1 MGIQPSG
8 LPLVWNSVEKTYYS
22 RRRRRWARV
31 RWRNHGKLNLEQETL
46 SFLQLV
52 RGPPGRKLAGTLAV
66 STPGRSRRV
75 TLLSSLQ
82 RHPGSIQ
89 EEEGWEYGTMGS
101 KFNLSPQPQSRFR
114 RRCWHRRLA
123 PNKDKGVAPIFL
135 LEGSLVKPQQARHL
149 LPTPHLLVL
158 GPM

>member
-8 LPLVWNSVEKTYYS
+8 LPQVWNSVEKTYYS
-22 RRRRRWARV
+22 CRRRRWARV
-31 RWRNHGKLNLEQETL
+31 RCRNHGQLNPEQETL

-52 RGPPGRKLAGTLAV
+52 RGRLSRNLAGPLAG
-66 STPGRSRRV
+66 STPGHGRRV

-82 RHPGSIQ
+82 HHPGPKQ
-89 EEEGWEYGTMGS
+89 EEEGWEYSTVGY
-101 KFNLSPQPQSRFR
+101 KFDLNPQPQSRIR

-123 PNKDKGVAPIFL
+123 PNKDKGIAPIFL
-135 LEGSLVKPQQARHL
+135 LEGSLVKPQRARRL
-149 LPTPHLLVL
+149 LPAPYLLEP